1 MSVPVHAP
9 NPGTFDP
16 RRTALLVIDPVNDF
30 LHEDGAAWEMTKS
43 TVKKNDVVAQ
53 LARVAAGA
61 RRAGVPVI
69 FGPMAYTEDDY
80 SEHGWQRRSGI
91 NRLMFENRMFLAGSF
106 GADFHADI
114 QPQPADIILEPHKG
128 TDVMQTDLPAHL
140 ERLGTTHLVLA
151 GMTANLCVESTG
163 RHATELGYDV
173 TFLSDA
179 IGAESLPAYEAS
191 IHVNYPLIGN
201 AVMEV
206 DDFLAGITLSG
217 GADVAVGDTVYGSD
231 QGKIGAVEEVVPA
244 QGGAPGYLVVPRGL
258 VFDKDTFIPVDAV
271 THRVEDRVFINIPK
285 LVIGKL
291 PWDERPTAETTRAK
305 LGPSAAGVEALYR
318 HHAPSGRPADT
329 R

>member
-1 MSVPVHAP
+1 MSVPV
-9 NPGTFDP
+9 PGTFDP
-16 RRTALLVIDPVNDF
+16 EHTALLVIDPVNDF

-53 LARVAAGA
+53 LARLAAGA
-61 RRAGVPVI
+61 RQAGVPVI
-69 FGPMAYTEDDY
+69 FGPMAYTEEDY
-80 SEHGWQRRSGI
+80 AEHHWHRRSGI

-114 QPQPADIILEPHKG
+114 QPQPGDIILEPHKG
-128 TDVMQTDLPAHL
+128 TDVMRTDLPAHL
-140 ERLGTTHLVLA
+140 ERLGITHLVLA

-163 RHATELGYDV
+163 RHASELGYDV

-206 DDFLAGITLSG
+206 DDFLAGISPGAG
-217 GADVAVGDTVYGSD
+217 GGEAAVGDTVYGSD
-231 QGKIGAVEEVVPA
+231 NGKIGSVEEIVPA
-244 QGGAPGYLVVPRGL
+244 EAGVPGYLVVPRGL

-271 THRVEDRVFINIPK
+271 THRVEGRLFINVPK

-305 LGPSAAGVEALYR
+305 LGPPAGGVHALYR
-318 HHAPSGRPADT
+318 HHAPSGRPAH
-329 R
+329 